1 MKKILQGVVIMK
13 DATKN
18 VYLAIK
24 GDVAI
29 HHTSLSAMKT
39 MDGISVPDMTITE
52 EEFEAAGGLVRLV
65 DGKIFLGKTDAE
77 KASEEAVEK
86 IRVLKKQLADTD
98 YIASKIAEGSAT
110 AKDYADKITER
121 QEWRAEI
128 NRLEKLVI

>member
-1 MKKILQGVVIMK
+1 MK

-24 GDVAI
+24 GDAVI
-29 HHTSLSAMKT
+29 HHTDLSAMET

-52 EEFEAAGGLVRLV
+52 EEFESAGGLVRLI

-77 KASEEAVEK
+77 KANEEAVEK
-86 IRVLKKQLADTD
+86 IRVLKMQLAETD

-110 AKDYADKITER
+110 AKDYADEIAER

-128 NRLEKLVI
+128 NRLEKLVV